1 MTDAV
6 HIPNEPGPFDAIRI
20 HIDDLYAEAKNF
32 ADGKPVETQGQADA
46 VQALMRQ
53 IQEAEK
59 LADAERVKE
68 NDPFD
73 KGKAEVQARYAPL
86 IANTRAVKGK
96 TVLAIEALKTSLAP
110 WLQRVADEQE
120 AARQKAKAEADAA
133 AQKAQDALR
142 AAQGLAD
149 KEQAESLA
157 DDAKASAKAFSEA
170 EKARPQASGYGRA
183 ATLRSVWKPSLSD
196 IRQACRHYFTERPE
210 AFEAVVQKL
219 AEDDVRSGKRSIPGF
234 NIIETKVVA

>member
-20 HIDDLYAEAKNF
+20 HIEDLYVEAKNF
-32 ADGKPVETQGQADA
+32 ADGKRIETQGQADA
-46 VQALMRQ
+46 AQSLMRQ

-59 LADAERVKE
+59 LASAQRVKE
-68 NDPFD
+68 NEPFD
-73 KGKAEVQARYAPL
+73 TGKAEVQARYAPL
-86 IANTRAVKGK
+86 IANTKAIKGK
-96 TVLAIEALKTSLAP
+96 TVLAVEALKTSLAP
-110 WLQRVADEQE
+110 WLEKVDAEQE

-133 AQKAQDALR
+133 AQKAKDALR

-149 KEQAESLA
+149 KEQAESLGM
-157 DDAKASAKAFSEA
+157 DAKAAAKTLSDA

-183 ATLRSVWKPSLSD
+183 VTLRGVWKPTLGD
-196 IRQACRHYFTERPE
+196 VRVACRHYFTERPE
-210 AFEAVVQKL
+210 AFADVVQKL

-234 NIIETKVVA
+234 TIIETKVVA

>member
-1 MTDAV
+1 MEAV

-20 HIDDLYAEAKNF
+20 HIDDLYSEAKNF
-32 ADGKPVETQGQADA
+32 ADGKPIETQGQADA
-46 VQALMRQ
+46 VQSLMRQ

-86 IANTRAVKGK
+86 IANTKAVKGK
-96 TVLAIEALKTSLAP
+96 TVLAIEALKASLSP

-142 AAQGLAD
+142 SAQGLAD

-157 DDAKASAKAFSEA
+157 DDAKAASRALSDA

-183 ATLRSVWKPSLSD
+183 ATLRSVWKPNLSD
-196 IRQACRHYFTERPE
+196 VRQACRHYFTERPE